1 MIPALSRL
9 SFLLAGP
16 YAFYRD
22 VLTLA
27 DDPRPA
33 LSGRELIRP
42 ETLDTL
48 MRRFRPKDANND
60 RRAVASLW
68 SKEYFLRLVPPVA
81 AANLLLS
88 WHLPVGLDEFSII
101 VGPDGLPQAFKL
113 PHEGLAMA
121 PTGVD
126 PFARF
131 DALLDK
137 NMAVLIDALAAH
149 VQISPRVLWC
159 NGGDYFDRLM
169 VALKQSGLVPQALTA
184 AGQSI
189 LTEPRRTDGRSNPM
203 YQPIRYERV
212 LKADGTTNIVRQPR
226 VCCIRYLLPG
236 VPYCGNC
243 PHLTAATRRVPSPV
257 S

>member
-1 MIPALSRL
+1 MIPILSRL
-9 SFLLAGP
+9 SFLFVEP

-33 LSGRELIRP
+33 LPGTDFIRP
-42 ETLDTL
+42 ETFDRL
-48 MRRFRPKDANND
+48 MSRYRPKDVNND

-81 AANLLLS
+81 AVNLLLG
-88 WHLPVGLDEFSII
+88 WRLPVGLDQISII
-101 VGPDGLPQAFKL
+101 VGDDGLPQAFKL
-113 PHEGLAMA
+113 LDGGMAMSA
-121 PTGVD
+121 VSND

-131 DALLDK
+131 DDLLER
-137 NMAVLIDALAAH
+137 NLAVFIEALAAH
-149 VQISPRVLWC
+149 VRISPRVLWC
-159 NGGDYFDRLM
+159 NGGDYFDRLIT
-169 VALKQSGLVPQALTA
+169 ALRQSGLVPEAMTA
-184 AGQSI
+184 AGQTI
-189 LTEPRRTDGRSNPM
+189 LTTPRRTDGRNNPM
-203 YQPIRYERV
+203 FEPIRHARI
-212 LKADGTTNIVRQPR
+212 LKPNGTTDIVRQPR

-243 PHLTAATRRVPSPV
+243 PHLTTGDRRIPSLV